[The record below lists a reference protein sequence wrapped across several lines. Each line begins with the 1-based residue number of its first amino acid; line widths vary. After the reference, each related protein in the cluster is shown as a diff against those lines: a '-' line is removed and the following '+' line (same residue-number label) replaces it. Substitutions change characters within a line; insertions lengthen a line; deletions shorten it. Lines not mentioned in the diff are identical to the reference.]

1 MSKKFIYIILTIL
14 LFLLTFFGLGP
25 VLFADGTNTE
35 RLYTLLI
42 VVALYLII
50 FVIFYF
56 VHKRMRK

>member
-35 RLYTLLI
+35 RLYTLM
-42 VVALYLII
+42 VVIALYLII
-50 FVIFYF
+50 FVVFYI
-56 VHKRMRK
+56 VHKRLKQ